1 MVEQNQEET
10 KIENVTEQT
19 IEEKQK
25 SSLKKSTVVI
35 GGLLLGVA
43 VVWGILGYQTVS
55 QNTTESFFGRYFQEK
70 KTNDLVVATVDG
82 KNVYLSEI
90 KSIADRIPQYAE
102 LPFDM
107 IYPHLLTK
115 YLTKEVVY
123 QSAQDAEIQKNPMV
137 QAAIQEAT
145 ETIISKAYMEKVIN
159 DMMTPEK
166 LKELY
171 LTESK
176 NMPRNDEIHA
186 RHILVRTEKEAKDI
200 LLQLE
205 AGADFS
211 MLANAKSIEETTDGG
226 DLGYFQKNM
235 MIPDFGEAVFT
246 LKKGELSKPIKTPY
260 GWHIVY
266 VEDRRL
272 AQLPKFEEVQDQL
285 KQLFVERNLKDVLKQ
300 EEIKHNVKVLVPTL
314 NSQTPAEQAVQ
325 NMQEDTQSA
334 IEEADK
340 ALAPVQSEEQKEST
354 PDEKTTEK
362 SAEQP
367 TEQHVEQPA
376 EKVENTTVKK

>member
-10 KIENVTEQT
+10 KIENTTEQPV
-19 IEEKQK
+19 EEKQK

-55 QNTTESFFGRYFQEK
+55 QNTSESFFGRYFQDK
-70 KTNDLVVATVDG
+70 KTDDLVVATVDG

-145 ETIISKAYMEKVIN
+145 ETIISKAYMEKVIH

-235 MIPDFGEAVFT
+235 MIPDFGEAVFA
-246 LKKGELSKPIKTPY
+246 LKKGELSKPIKTPF

-285 KQLFVERNLKDVLKQ
+285 KQLFVERNLKDILKQ

-314 NSQTPAEQAVQ
+314 RPQTPAEQAVQ
-325 NMQEDTQSA
+325 NMQQDTQASA
-334 IEEADK
+334 MEEADK
-340 ALAPVQSEEQKEST
+340 ALVPVQEEQKVPATTEKPVEKPVEKIT
-354 PDEKTTEK
+354 TEKTTDE
-362 SAEQP
+362 A
-367 TEQHVEQPA
+367 
-376 EKVENTTVKK
+376 VKK